1 MSLRTPC
8 NFSVLNAS
16 ILVVSAVSLLSGAAD
31 AALVNFTW
39 TGSGIATFAGN
50 AFNGNYTITAVG
62 DTDNRQIFDST
73 TYWIEHSAPAQITL
87 DGIGTF
93 DFLFATRTR
102 SVQFS
107 AAASFSLGGQFGRD
121 LAFGPIGQVSGWD
134 MLTSFG
140 PANGTGSLVQWY
152 GGVQTSGGLLRFD
165 DQYNRPMTF
174 EANVVPTPGVLALVG
189 LAGLC
194 GRRRR

>member
-1 MSLRTPC
+1 MSLGTPR
-8 NFSVLNAS
+8 NSSVSNTSLLAF
-16 ILVVSAVSLLSGAAD
+16 SAVIAVSGASD
-31 AALVNFTW
+31 AALINFTW
-39 TGSGIATFAGN
+39 TGSGSATFAGN

-73 TYWIEHSAPAQITL
+73 TYWIEHTAPAQITL

-102 SVQFS
+102 SVQFN
-107 AAASFSLGGQFGRD
+107 AAAAFALGGQFGRD

-140 PANGTGSLVQWY
+140 PASGTGSLTQWY

-165 DQYNRPMTF
+165 DQFNRPMTF

-189 LAGLC
+189 IAGLR